1 MRRYLLSVFIL
12 LFTVSLQAKEVT
24 ATQAGEMAVRYIKN
38 RTSLQVSV
46 HDVTGVGNE
55 KNGCYI
61 VNLAPQG
68 WVVVSGDD
76 VAKPIIAYSYTGN
89 LERKLIPDNMMFMLD
104 SYATEVNRIASRITK
119 VHPQWQHN
127 TWLQTRASGA
137 TIEPLIKVNWNQP
150 APYNAY
156 CPGRNGENAVV
167 GCVAVAMG
175 QAMSVHRYPSRP
187 KGNISYTAS
196 NYGGLCIDFDAERAY
211 NWDEIMAGSNKY
223 DEVAR
228 LLYHA
233 GMSVR
238 MDYGVDGSGI
248 PSTDV
253 NRISNAL
260 KSYFSYPEDVQYIW
274 RDRYTD
280 DWEQLLIN
288 ELSAGRALVY
298 NAIDSKK
305 SAGHSFNIDGYDG
318 DGHFHV
324 NWGWGGYGNGNF
336 SIDNLRDATMQMDYD
351 ASHVVIVGI
360 GAADQILKSISLSNN
375 HIEEGLPA
383 GAVVGQVFV
392 NNELPKDSYTVR
404 VEGVNGKSVPFV
416 IENNLLK
423 TTEILRL
430 SNQAQWEVEI
440 TVNDS
445 KSNTLLTQGFKIVV
459 EPWKSLEETTS
470 VTFNRTTR
478 TFTFQTKHNVS
489 YTLTDEQGRLLYS
502 GKLEPL
508 PQLQIN
514 ASSLPAGKNVLTLQC
529 VDEIKSVEL
538 VK

>member
-196 NYGGLCIDFDAERAY
+196 NYGGLSIDFDAERAY

-280 DWEQLLIN
+280 DWKQLLIN

-430 SNQAQWEVEI
+430 SNQEQWEVEI

>member
-104 SYATEVNRIASRITK
+104 SYATEVNRIASRVTK

-187 KGNISYTAS
+187 KGSISYTAS
-196 NYGGLCIDFDAERAY
+196 NYGGLSIDFDAERAY

-318 DGHFHV
+318 EGHFHV

-430 SNQAQWEVEI
+430 SNQEQWEVEI

-489 YTLTDEQGRLLYS
+489 YTLTDEQGRLLHS

-529 VDEIKSVEL
+529 VDEIK
-538 VK
+538 

>member
-1 MRRYLLSVFIL
+1 
-12 LFTVSLQAKEVT
+12 
-24 ATQAGEMAVRYIKN
+24 
-38 RTSLQVSV
+38 
-46 HDVTGVGNE
+46 
-55 KNGCYI
+55 
-61 VNLAPQG
+61 
-68 WVVVSGDD
+68 
-76 VAKPIIAYSYTGN
+76 
-89 LERKLIPDNMMFMLD
+89 
-104 SYATEVNRIASRITK
+104 
-119 VHPQWQHN
+119 
-127 TWLQTRASGA
+127 
-137 TIEPLIKVNWNQP
+137 
-150 APYNAY
+150 
-156 CPGRNGENAVV
+156 
-167 GCVAVAMG
+167 
-175 QAMSVHRYPSRP
+175 
-187 KGNISYTAS
+187 
-196 NYGGLCIDFDAERAY
+196 
-211 NWDEIMAGSNKY
+211 
-223 DEVAR
+223 
-228 LLYHA
+228 
-233 GMSVR
+233 MSVR

-274 RDRYTD
+274 RNQYTD

-392 NNELPKDSYTVR
+392 NNELPKDTYIVR
-404 VEGVNGKSVPFV
+404 VEGVNGKSIPFV

-423 TTEILRL
+423 TTETLRL
-430 SNQAQWEVEI
+430 SNQKQWDVEI

-445 KSNTLLTQGFKIVV
+445 KSNTILIQGFKIVV

-478 TFTFQTKHNVS
+478 TFIFQTKHNVS
-489 YTLTDEQGRLLYS
+489 YTLTDEQGRLLHS

-514 ASSLPAGKNVLTLQC
+514 ASALPAGKNVLTLQC
-529 VDEIKSVEL
+529 VDEIKSVQL

>member
-1 MRRYLLSVFIL
+1 
-12 LFTVSLQAKEVT
+12 
-24 ATQAGEMAVRYIKN
+24 MAVRYIKN

-68 WVVVSGDD
+68 WVVVSGND

-119 VHPQWQHN
+119 IHPQWQHN

-156 CPGRNGENAVV
+156 CPSRNGENAVV

-187 KGNISYTAS
+187 KGSISYTAS
-196 NYGGLCIDFDAERAY
+196 NYGGLSINFDAERAY
-211 NWDEIMAGSNKY
+211 NWDEIMAGSNRY
-223 DEVAR
+223 DEAAR

-274 RDRYTD
+274 RNQYTD

-392 NNELPKDSYTVR
+392 NNELPKDTYIVR
-404 VEGVNGKSVPFV
+404 VEGVNGKSIPFV

-423 TTEILRL
+423 TTETLRL
-430 SNQAQWEVEI
+430 SNQKQWDVEI

-445 KSNTLLTQGFKIVV
+445 KSNTILIQGFKIVV

-478 TFTFQTKHNVS
+478 TFIFQTKHNVS
-489 YTLTDEQGRLLYS
+489 YTLTDEQGRLLHS

-514 ASSLPAGKNVLTLQC
+514 ASALPAGKNVLTLQC
-529 VDEIKSVEL
+529 VDEIKSVQL